1 MLLDRGY
8 SDAEAIAHKTHTAT
22 AVAQPLSY
30 RLGQWVQDPMGSVIA
45 ASAATI
51 GAFGFVL
58 FGTWFISLTLS

>member
-1 MLLDRGY
+1 MNKETTAR
-8 SDAEAIAHKTHTAT
+8 KTQTAT

-30 RLGQWVQDPMGSVIA
+30 RFGQWIQDPMGSVIA

-58 FGTWFISLTLS
+58 FGTWSISLALT